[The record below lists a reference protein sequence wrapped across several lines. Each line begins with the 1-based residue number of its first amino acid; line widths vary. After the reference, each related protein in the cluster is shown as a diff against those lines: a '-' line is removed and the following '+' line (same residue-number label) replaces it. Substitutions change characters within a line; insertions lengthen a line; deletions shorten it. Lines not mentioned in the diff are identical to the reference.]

1 MSMISVSE
9 AISTILN
16 GVTPIGKG
24 PVSLYQCL
32 GRVAADDVQAR
43 MTQPPFSASAMD
55 GYAVRFADMHVGKK
69 LKVIGEAPAGAP
81 FVGKVSKGEAV
92 RIFTGGVV
100 PDGADHVIIQEDV
113 KRDGNVISVHDK
125 QKHPKNIRAA
135 GIDFFAGET
144 LVRKGET
151 FHEMHGSILAAAN
164 IDVVPVHAPPK
175 VALFSNGD
183 ELVEPGTE
191 LRAGQI
197 VNSNHYALVEMI
209 RRWGG
214 DPVYLGCAPDSEQ
227 AIRDMFAK
235 GQSADLIIPIG
246 GASVGDYDF
255 VKTAFRGEGGDTVFE
270 KIAVRPGK
278 PTWFGLIGN
287 ARVIGLPGNPA
298 SALVTAALFVQ
309 PLVRRLAGRVESDA
323 TFFHTAKAMTAM
335 ESNGARES
343 FLRGIVNT
351 SSEGYQVSPVPNQD
365 SSLLLPFATA
375 NALIR
380 RTVKAP
386 TIEIGDSVE
395 FVWLR

>member
-1 MSMISVSE
+1 MISVSE
-9 AISTILN
+9 AISAILDC
-16 GVTPIGKG
+16 VAPIGKG
-24 PVSLYQCL
+24 AVSLSQCL
-32 GRVAADDVQAR
+32 GRIAADDVHAR
-43 MTQPPFSASAMD
+43 ITQPPFSASAMD

-81 FVGKVSKGEAV
+81 FSGKVSKGEAV

-113 KRDGNVISVHDK
+113 KRDGDVISVHDK

-135 GIDFFAGET
+135 GIDFVAGDT
-144 LVRKGET
+144 LVRRGET

-164 IDVVPVHAPPK
+164 IDIVSVYARPK

-183 ELVEPGTE
+183 ELVEPGDA
-191 LRAGQI
+191 LRPGQI
-197 VNSNHYALVEMI
+197 VNSNHYALVEMV

-214 DPVYLGCAPDSEQ
+214 DPVYLGCAPDNEQ

-255 VKTAFRGEGGDTVFE
+255 VKTAFRGEGGETIFE

-278 PTWFGLIGN
+278 PTWFGAIGN
-287 ARVIGLPGNPA
+287 VPVIGLPGNPA

-309 PLVRRLAGRVESDA
+309 PLIRRLAGGTEHDA
-323 TFFHTAKAMTAM
+323 TFFHTATAMTAI
-335 ESNGARES
+335 ESNGGRES
-343 FLRGIVNT
+343 FLRGIVT
-351 SSEGYQVSPVPNQD
+351 ASAEGFQARPVPNQD
-365 SSLLLPFATA
+365 SSLLLPFSIA

-380 RTVKAP
+380 RTIKAP
-386 TIEIGDSVE
+386 AIEIGDSVE

>member
-1 MSMISVSE
+1 MSMISVSD

-24 PVSLYQCL
+24 SVSLHQCH
-32 GRVAADDVQAR
+32 GRIAADDVQAQ

-55 GYAVRFADMHVGKK
+55 GYAVRFADMHVGKE
-69 LKVIGEAPAGAP
+69 LRVIGEAPAGAP
-81 FVGKVSKGEAV
+81 FSGKVSKDQAV

-100 PDGADHVIIQEDV
+100 PDGADHVVIQEDV
-113 KRDGNVISVHDK
+113 KRDGDVISVHDK

-135 GIDFFAGET
+135 GVDFISGDT

-164 IDVVPVHAPPK
+164 IDVVPVYARPK

-183 ELVEPGTE
+183 ELVEPGDE
-191 LRAGQI
+191 LKPGQI
-197 VNSNHYALVEMI
+197 VNSNHYALVEMV

-214 DPVYLGCAPDSEQ
+214 DPVYLGCAPDDEQ

-278 PTWFGLIGN
+278 PTWFGALGN
-287 ARVIGLPGNPA
+287 TPVIGLPGNPA
-298 SALVTAALFVQ
+298 SAFVTAALFVQ
-309 PLVRRLAGRVESDA
+309 PLVRRLAGGLENDAAHFEDA
-323 TFFHTAKAMTAM
+323 TAIAPID
-335 ESNGARES
+335 SNGSRES
-343 FLRGIVNT
+343 FLRGIVNA
-351 SSEGYQVSPVPNQD
+351 SAEGYQARSAPNQD
-365 SSLLLPFATA
+365 SSLLLPFASA
-375 NALIR
+375 NVLIR

-386 TIEIGDSVE
+386 AIEIGDPVE